1 MSSCVARSVT
11 FSWLFSSAARR
22 FRCRDCLC
30 LSVCFARQQFD
41 LTADALMASRYCV
54 ADYNY
59 KQTAKLRRTRITH
72 LHCNYN
78 DSSSCRNTATTYDV
92 SFLVLCRWCAISAA
106 GVATAAGWRQGRVLD
121 AQTDI

>member
-1 MSSCVARSVT
+1 MCVARSVT

-78 DSSSCRNTATTYDV
+78 
-92 SFLVLCRWCAISAA
+92 AISAA
-106 GVATAAGWRQGRVLD
+106 GVATAAGWRQGRVLAVIFYLPD
-121 AQTDI
+121 